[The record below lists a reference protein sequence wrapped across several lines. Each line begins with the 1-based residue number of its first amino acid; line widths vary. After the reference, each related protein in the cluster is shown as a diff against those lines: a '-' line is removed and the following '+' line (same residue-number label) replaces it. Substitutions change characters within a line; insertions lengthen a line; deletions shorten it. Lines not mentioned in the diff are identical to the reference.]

1 MLSAASQLLMRSEEV
16 FTTGNWLLI
25 NPTDS
30 HIAGQLNNTEVKVFH
45 QYFDIYQQSCAAGN
59 SAQHSFA
66 AAYPTDE
73 KFAGAV
79 IYMPKSKEQA
89 KMLIANAAACL
100 EQGGQLLLVG
110 ENKGGV
116 KSAAKLLETVS
127 TQVNKIDSARHCALF
142 AAQIDRPVNAFD
154 LVKWQTVVEV
164 SVGGL
169 DYKVCSLPGV
179 FNHGAVDLGTK
190 LLLDNLPEIKTGR
203 LLDFGCGAGVIG
215 CYLALKSPESDTV
228 MSDVS
233 ALAIHCSK
241 ESAKLNNLNVSVVAS
256 SGLMDVQGKFSA
268 IITNPPFHTGI
279 QTDYTVT
286 EGFIAQLKQY
296 LAKGGAL
303 TLVANKFLRYSE
315 LLEQRFAS
323 VHLVAQ
329 TSKFSLYQC
338 TRIKS

>member
-16 FTTGNWLLI
+16 FTTGKWLLI

-30 HIAGQLNNTEVKVFH
+30 HIAGQLNNTEIKVFH
-45 QYFDIYQQSCAAGN
+45 QYFDIYQQSCAVGN
-59 SAQHSFA
+59 SAHHSFA

-142 AAQIDRPVNAFD
+142 AAQIDKPVKAFD
-154 LVKWQTVVEV
+154 LAKWQSVVAV

-169 DYKVCSLPGV
+169 SYQVCSLPGV
-179 FNHGAVDLGTK
+179 FNHGAVDLGTQ

-256 SGLMDVQGKFSA
+256 NGLMDVQGKFSA

-315 LLEQRFAS
+315 LLEQRFGS
-323 VHLVAQ
+323 VHLVEQ